1 MLLWGWRGITGVN
14 PGVCLVPGLS
24 TAWNNRTSH
33 MEINYSLRAQDQ
45 GRDYPHQT
53 KTTGHQSGFAG
64 ERKCSTLGNLLWPK
78 WHVPSCSSRS
88 ISDCEVR
95 RKTGTCTLSSPYL
108 VCQAS
113 EFLPLAAGKAEQMGK
128 ALLEV
133 MCPFKSASD
142 IMIIRKGFMGHQ
154 MHWLSWRGF
163 VILRL
168 EDCTT
173 SVDIIHASQ
182 SFRFSNVRTPLRT
195 VSLNRKYL
203 RHPDRVPSAKPRA
216 EPSAWCWETEA
227 GSG

>member
-1 MLLWGWRGITGVN
+1 MSHGDKLQ
-14 PGVCLVPGLS
+14 CLQGTASGSWLS
-24 TAWNNRTSH
+24 TSNKNHRSSIWVCRGK
-33 MEINYSLRAQDQ
+33 E
-45 GRDYPHQT
+45 
-53 KTTGHQSGFAG
+53 
-64 ERKCSTLGNLLWPK
+64 KCSTLGNLLWPK

-95 RKTGTCTLSSPYL
+95 RKTGTYTLSSSYL

-113 EFLPLAAGKAEQMGK
+113 EFLPFLLLLKGQSRWGK

-142 IMIIRKGFMGHQ
+142 IKWSLEKDLWDIK

-163 VILRL
+163 VILRPRIAPHISGWVIQTSHL
-168 EDCTT
+168 DSLGNREDSTGGNL
-173 SVDIIHASQ
+173 SPWIRVH
-182 SFRFSNVRTPLRT
+182 
-195 VSLNRKYL
+195 L
-203 RHPDRVPSAKPRA
+203 RHPDRVSSAKPRA